1 MREVRY
7 PSGHAKNPMTDDE
20 VTAKYRANVAGRWS
34 DAEAGRVADL
44 VWSLDA
50 AGSVDELVAAMGAD

>member
-1 MREVRY
+1 
-7 PSGHAKNPMTDDE
+7 
-20 VTAKYRANVAGRWS
+20 VAGRWS
-34 DAEAGRVADL
+34 DAKAGRVADL